1 MLILLP
7 PSETKRAGGTGRSL
21 SVDALRYRELDD
33 HRDALVDALID
44 LAASPEQS
52 ITALKL
58 GRTQHSEVA
67 VNGALRSSPT
77 MPALD
82 RYTGVLFDAL
92 DAASL
97 TPAQRAFADSHV
109 AVHSALFGLIHA
121 LDPIPAYRLS
131 HSSRIPGLSL
141 KKHWREAVSGIL
153 ATRDDVIVDMR
164 SEGYAELGL
173 APRRPDSCYLRVLA
187 DGPDGSR
194 RALNHFNKK
203 AKGEFARA
211 LIAAEQDFETLEDL
225 CAWAADAGFRVEP
238 DEGELAL
245 IV

>member
-21 SVDALRYRELDD
+21 SVDALQFRALDD
-33 HRDALVDALID
+33 RRETLIDALVD

-52 ITALKL
+52 IAALKL
-58 GRTQHSEVA
+58 GRTQHGEVA

-77 MPALD
+77 RPALD

-92 DAASL
+92 DPASL
-97 TPAQRAFADSHV
+97 TPTQRAFADSHV
-109 AVHSALFGLIHA
+109 AVQSALFGLIHA

-141 KKHWREAVSGIL
+141 KKHWREAVSAIL
-153 ATRDDVIVDMR
+153 ATRNGVIVDMR
-164 SEGYAELGL
+164 SEGYAELGP
-173 APRRPDSCYLRVLA
+173 APRRPDSCYLRVLT
-187 DGPDGSR
+187 DGPDGST

-211 LIAAEQDFETLEDL
+211 LIAAKTDFETLEDL
-225 CAWAADAGFRVEP
+225 CSWAAEAGFRVEP
-238 DEGELAL
+238 QEGELAL
-245 IV
+245 FV